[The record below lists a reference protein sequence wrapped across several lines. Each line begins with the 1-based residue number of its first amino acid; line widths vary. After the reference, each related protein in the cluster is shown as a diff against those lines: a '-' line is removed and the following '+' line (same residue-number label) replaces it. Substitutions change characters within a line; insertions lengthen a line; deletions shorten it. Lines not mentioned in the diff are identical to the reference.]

1 MRDETADLAW
11 AVEHL
16 VQGPSGAPRPEL
28 LAAAREPASVAP
40 APLVYQLASPV
51 PPSWFPLLPVK
62 AADQSVALIGG
73 TVEDGPRAPSGRLLP
88 QLFSPDFQ
96 LPDREIS
103 RAGVVLS
110 RVASRTRTA
119 DGGTRLWIARRKS
132 FGAGEASS
140 GLRYDTAQ
148 PAADAT

>member
-28 LAAAREPASVAP
+28 LAAAPEPASVAS

-103 RAGVVLS
+103 RAGVRARFEQRFSARRMAENYLS
-110 RVASRTRTA
+110 VYEEMVERPRTA
-119 DGGTRLWIARRKS
+119 QLRVIA
-132 FGAGEASS
+132 G
-140 GLRYDTAQ
+140 
-148 PAADAT
+148 